1 MSILKFGS
9 KEIEFGCL
17 ITFEL
22 KKRKENNYVRKI
34 TLMEFENIEK
44 NLHGTNL
51 KSQFILFLDQNQICA
66 TKNVGGEVKRSLPN
80 HFTLDITPINAF
92 FKYGW

>member
-1 MSILKFGS
+1 
-9 KEIEFGCL
+9 
-17 ITFEL
+17 
-22 KKRKENNYVRKI
+22 
-34 TLMEFENIEK
+34 MEFENIEK

-92 FKYGW
+92 LNMVGRPYFKNPTFR